1 MENSGPLIDGGSNI
15 CVTGDP
21 QLLLDSV
28 DIPPIA
34 ISVALDGTPSSLND
48 TITKRG
54 LLPLTLSDGTTYYQ
68 PCFYCANLVE
78 TIISPAAILASS
90 DQLYYWTQVGCII
103 PGNRFRKWA
112 RLPIIT
118 SYFKNYVQI
127 TCIYVGTKYK

>member
-1 MENSGPLIDGGSNI
+1 MDDSTIKVIPMENLCPLIDGGSNI

-34 ISVALDGTPSSLND
+34 ISVALDGTPSSLDD

-68 PCFYCANLVE
+68 PCLLCKF
-78 TIISPAAILASS
+78 S
-90 DQLYYWTQVGCII
+90 
-103 PGNRFRKWA
+103 
-112 RLPIIT
+112 
-118 SYFKNYVQI
+118 
-127 TCIYVGTKYK
+127 